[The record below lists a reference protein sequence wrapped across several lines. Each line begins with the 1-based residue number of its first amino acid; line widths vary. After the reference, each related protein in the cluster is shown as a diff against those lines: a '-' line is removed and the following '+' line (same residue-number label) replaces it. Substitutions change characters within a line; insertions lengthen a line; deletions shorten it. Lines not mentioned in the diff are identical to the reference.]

1 MQFYTIIFM
10 NQASSEDPLGLIIY
24 PQKVK
29 KSAVSELSLQL
40 PLVLALPLLHYLH
53 HPLKSL

>member
-40 PLVLALPLLHYLH
+40 PLVLALLLLHYLH